1 MEEYKGLWRR
11 IQSELRIKSPKNIGL
26 AISAPSFKSYVDL
39 SHLEDFHLER
49 DAHLPDRREHKAI
62 AGLSSSIE
70 SMFKKYAEKSGSCG
84 DPAVTDKEQDCE
96 SKENKDVNIT
106 STERNS
112 NLLCGYLNKM
122 KLGTRY
128 LTGKMFKR
136 RWFVMADDTCTLLY
150 YSTPRDQIPLG
161 QIDFSKA
168 VIVFDLNLDLNIF
181 EVR

>member
-1 MEEYKGLWRR
+1 MDEYKGLWRR
-11 IQSELRIKSPKNIGL
+11 IQSELRIKSPRNIGL
-26 AISAPSFKSYVDL
+26 ALSAPSFKSYVDL

-49 DAHLPDRREHKAI
+49 DAHLPDHCDLKAV
-62 AGLSSSIE
+62 AGLSRSIE
-70 SMFKKYAEKSGSCG
+70 NMFKKYEKPGNCG
-84 DPAVTDKEQDCE
+84 DPPVTDKEQDFESNE
-96 SKENKDVNIT
+96 SKDANGK